1 MYAQNFHSVQDE
13 PPSTSVATAQK
24 AFSGRSSKWRW
35 VIYATAGVALIL
47 ALKYLHVQD
56 LLKAAL
62 DGIGKLGPWGPVIFV
77 ALYILAT
84 VLFVPGSVL
93 TLGAGALF
101 GVALGSVCV
110 SISAT
115 LGATA
120 AFLVGRYLAR
130 DAIARK
136 IEKNQT
142 FATIDRAV
150 ADEGWK
156 IVLLTRLSPVFPFTL
171 LNYAFGLTRVKLS
184 HYVLAS
190 WIGMIPGTVMYVYLG
205 SLVNVGAGHRQRTTG
220 EWVLYGVGL
229 LATIVVTL
237 FVTRLARSAL
247 AKKIGNDETGQTH
260 SQTSEVPSINRE
272 GRPQTTD
279 HGPRNFPSPRP
290 SRGERESLEPV
301 VVKPPDAHNARLVSY
316 LHPPDWQNPTPA
328 PRYNLVVIG
337 AGTAGLVTA
346 AGAAGLGAKVAL
358 VEKSL
363 LGGDCLNVGCVPS
376 KAIIRSGRAVFDARE
391 AGPFGVRV
399 GEPVETDFPAV
410 MERMRKLRADL
421 SPHDSAQRF
430 AKLGVDVFLG
440 EASFTSPD
448 TVQVAGQTLRFKRA
462 VIATG
467 ARAAE
472 PPIPGLAEAGFLTN
486 ETVFSLTQLPARI
499 AVIGGG
505 PIGCELAQTFQR
517 LGSQVTLL
525 HKNAHLLD
533 REDMDAA
540 ALVQKAFL
548 REGIALRLN
557 ATITRV
563 ERTVDGKLLHY
574 KAEGK
579 EETLAADEILIG
591 TGRAPN
597 VEGLD
602 LEAAGVQYDLRK
614 GVLVNDCLQTSN
626 RNIYGAGDVC
636 VAWKFTHAADFSARL
651 VIQNALFLGRKK
663 ASALTMPWCTY
674 TDPEIAHVGL
684 YERDA
689 RERGFEV
696 DTYRRDFKEVDRA
709 VLDGE
714 EDGFV
719 KIHTRK
725 GSGEIVGATIVAR
738 HAGEMISEISV
749 AMTSRIGLGRLASVI
764 HPYPTQAEAI
774 RQCGDAYNRTR
785 LTPTVKKWMGR
796 WLAFQRR

>member
-1 MYAQNFHSVQDE
+1 M
-13 PPSTSVATAQK
+13 VAI
-24 AFSGRSSKWRW
+24 
-35 VIYATAGVALIL
+35 VIVL
-47 ALKYLHVQD
+47 ALKYFHVQD
-56 LLKAAL
+56 LLKSAL
-62 DGIGKLGPWGPVIFV
+62 DWIGKLGPWGPWIFV
-77 ALYILAT
+77 GLYVVAT

-93 TLGAGALF
+93 TLGAGAVF
-101 GVALGSVCV
+101 GVALGCVCV
-110 SISAT
+110 SAGAT

-136 IEKNQT
+136 IEKNQK

-150 ADEGWK
+150 AQEGWK

-190 WIGMIPGTVMYVYLG
+190 WVGMIPGTVMYVYLG

-229 LATIVVTL
+229 LATIIVTV
-237 FVTRLARSAL
+237 FVTRLARTAL
-247 AKKIGNDETGQTH
+247 AKKIGGNETMQSPTGI
-260 SQTSEVPSINRE
+260 TSGGFPSPPLEERARE
-272 GRPQTTD
+272 GRPSSAPVQV
-279 HGPRNFPSPRP
+279 RP
-290 SRGERESLEPV
+290 A
-301 VVKPPDAHNARLVSY
+301 DAHNVRLVSY

-328 PRYNLVVIG
+328 AHYNLVVIG

-346 AGAAGLGAKVAL
+346 AGATGLGAKVAL

-363 LGGDCLNVGCVPS
+363 MGGDCLNVGCVPS
-376 KAIIRSGRAVFDARE
+376 KALIRSGRAVFDVRDASR
-391 AGPFGVRV
+391 FGVLP
-399 GEPVETDFPAV
+399 GSPAQADFPAV
-410 MERMRKLRADL
+410 MERLRKLRADL
-421 SPHDSAQRF
+421 SPTDSAQRF

-440 EASFTSPD
+440 EARFAGPD
-448 TVQVAGQTLRFKRA
+448 TVQVAGKTLRFKRA

-467 ARAAE
+467 ARAID

-486 ETVFSLTQLPARI
+486 ETVFNLTQCPPRL

-505 PIGCELAQTFQR
+505 PIGCELAQAFQR
-517 LGSQVTLL
+517 LGSQVSVL

-533 REDMDAA
+533 REDMEAA
-540 ALVQKAFL
+540 AIVQKTFV
-548 REGIALRLN
+548 REGITVFLN
-557 ATITRV
+557 AKIIRV
-563 ERTVDGKLLHY
+563 EANGAAKLIFY
-574 KAEGK
+574 ESRGK
-579 EETLAADEILIG
+579 EQSFAVDEILIG

-597 VEGLD
+597 VEGLN
-602 LEAAGVQYDLRK
+602 LETVRVQYDQRK
-614 GVLVNDCLQTSN
+614 GVLVNDCLQTTN
-626 RNIYGAGDVC
+626 PRIYAAGDVC
-636 VAWKFTHAADFSARL
+636 MARKFTHGADFTARI

-663 ASALTMPWCTY
+663 VSALTMPWCTY
-674 TDPEIAHVGL
+674 TDPEVAHVGF

-689 RERGFEV
+689 RERGVEV
-696 DTYRRDFKEVDRA
+696 DTYVRQFKDVDRA

-719 KIHTRK
+719 KFHVRK
-725 GSGEIVGATIVAR
+725 GHDEILGATIVAR

-749 AMTSRIGLGRLASVI
+749 AMAARVGLGKLASVI

-796 WLAFQRR
+796 WLAWQRS

>member
-1 MYAQNFHSVQDE
+1 MLSKGSHSKPQPESGAVAQPQEASFSV
-13 PPSTSVATAQK
+13 
-24 AFSGRSSKWRW
+24 SSNWRW
-35 VIYATAGVALIL
+35 VLYATAGVALVL
-47 ALKYLHVQD
+47 ALKYFHVQD

-62 DGIGKLGPWGPVIFV
+62 DWIGKLGPWGPVIFV
-77 ALYILAT
+77 GLYVVAT

-93 TLGAGALF
+93 TPGAGAVF
-101 GVALGSVCV
+101 GVMLGSVCV

-115 LGATA
+115 LGAGA

-136 IEKNQT
+136 IEKNEK

-190 WIGMIPGTVMYVYLG
+190 WLGMIPGTVMYVYLG
-205 SLVNVGAGHRQRTTG
+205 SLLNVGAGHRQRTTG

-229 LATIVVTL
+229 LATVTVTV
-237 FVTRLARSAL
+237 FITRLARRAL
-247 AKKIGNDETGQTH
+247 AKKIGSNKTEQNTKKTLRA
-260 SQTSEVPSINRE
+260 PSA
-272 GRPQTTD
+272 
-279 HGPRNFPSPRP
+279 
-290 SRGERESLEPV
+290 PV
-301 VVKPPDAHNARLVSY
+301 LVKPADAHNARLLSNV
-316 LHPPDWQNPTPA
+316 HPADWQNPTPA
-328 PRYNLVVIG
+328 PCYNLVVIG

-376 KAIIRSGRAVFDARE
+376 KAIIRSGRAVFDAKE
-391 AGPFGVRV
+391 ASPFGVRV
-399 GEPVETDFPAV
+399 GKAVEIDFPAV

-430 AKLGVDVFLG
+430 ANLGVDVFLG
-440 EASFTSPD
+440 EARFAGPD
-448 TVQVAGQTLRFKRA
+448 TVEVGGQTLRFKRA

-467 ARAAE
+467 ARATD
-472 PPIPGLAEAGFLTN
+472 PPVPGLAEAGYLTN
-486 ETVFSLTQLPARI
+486 ETVFNLTQCPPRL

-505 PIGCELAQTFQR
+505 PIGCELAQAFQR
-517 LGSQVTLL
+517 LGSQVSLL

-533 REDMDAA
+533 REDMEAA
-540 ALVQKAFL
+540 ALVQKAFI
-548 REGIALRLN
+548 REGITLHLN
-557 ATITRV
+557 AKITRV
-563 ERTVDGKLLHY
+563 ERSAGGKLIY
-574 KAEGK
+574 YEAQGK
-579 EETLAADEILIG
+579 EETLAVDEILAG
-591 TGRAPN
+591 AGRAPN
-597 VEGLD
+597 IEGLN
-602 LEAAGVQYDLRK
+602 LEAAGVEYDSRK
-614 GVLVNDCLQTSN
+614 GILVNDCLQTSN
-626 RNIYGAGDVC
+626 PHIYGAGDVC
-636 VAWKFTHAADFSARL
+636 LAWKFTHAADFSARI

-689 RERGFEV
+689 RERGLEV
-696 DTYRRDFKEVDRA
+696 DTYVREFKEVDRA

-719 KIHTRK
+719 KFHVRK
-725 GSGEIVGATIVAR
+725 GHDEILGATIVAR

-749 AMTSRIGLGRLASVI
+749 AMAARIGLGKLASVI
-764 HPYPTQAEAI
+764 HPYPTQAEAL

-796 WLAFQRR
+796 WLAWQRS